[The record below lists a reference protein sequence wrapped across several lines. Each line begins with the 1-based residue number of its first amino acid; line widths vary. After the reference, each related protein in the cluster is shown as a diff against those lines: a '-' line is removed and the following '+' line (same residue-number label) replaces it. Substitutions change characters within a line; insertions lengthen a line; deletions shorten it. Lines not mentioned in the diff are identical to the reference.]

1 MHNSIHT
8 VLPVPIAAASGRVI
22 RVSVLIFTIYLAQTN
37 QYSVKVHN
45 RFKLNLRSAV
55 HPISHSHGRNRV
67 VSTTD
72 LYQAT
77 ATAQRRNR
85 QLPNTKM
92 IRSPPKSSSNPDL
105 SAIAEESFINYRKR
119 KQPESDDCLSKK
131 LDDFMHRMEKSIDG
145 INYNIN
151 EIIKSELNTLTT
163 TTNALKIELN
173 AIREDNSELKRTV
186 AAMSTQ
192 QSDTAAIVAELQT
205 SIEYTSQRVDGIQ
218 KQVDVANLRQK
229 SEAELSAELL
239 TVKNTLHNMQQESN
253 KQQQRDRLL
262 NLELTGLPE
271 NSKENLLSLFQ
282 SIAKYAGVDTSDHD
296 VVHITRVQSRQP
308 VSGRPRTV
316 VVKLTQRIQ
325 KDNILAGIRKKH
337 GITTENLNIPGAPKP
352 IYVNEQLTS
361 YNKSLLKQCKDF
373 AKLNMYQFV
382 WVKNCK
388 IYMRKND
395 KSPPFLITTEADI
408 KKIHKS

>member
-1 MHNSIHT
+1 
-8 VLPVPIAAASGRVI
+8 
-22 RVSVLIFTIYLAQTN
+22 
-37 QYSVKVHN
+37 
-45 RFKLNLRSAV
+45 
-55 HPISHSHGRNRV
+55 
-67 VSTTD
+67 
-72 LYQAT
+72 
-77 ATAQRRNR
+77 
-85 QLPNTKM
+85 
-92 IRSPPKSSSNPDL
+92 
-105 SAIAEESFINYRKR
+105 
-119 KQPESDDCLSKK
+119 
-131 LDDFMHRMEKSIDG
+131 MHRMEKSIDG

-173 AIREDNSELKRTV
+173 AIREDNSKLKRTV
-186 AAMSTQ
+186 AAMSTH

-229 SEAELSAELL
+229 SETELSAELL

-337 GITTENLNIPGAPKP
+337 GITTENI
-352 IYVNEQLTS
+352 
-361 YNKSLLKQCKDF
+361 
-373 AKLNMYQFV
+373 
-382 WVKNCK
+382 
-388 IYMRKND
+388 
-395 KSPPFLITTEADI
+395 
-408 KKIHKS
+408 